1 MLLSIKATRGL
12 WGDLFM
18 WYNGDDDDDL
28 PGSFEHFRLNILI
41 TTE

>member
-1 MLLSIKATRGL
+1 MLLSIEATRGL

-18 WYNGDDDDDL
+18 WYNGDDDDVL
-28 PGSFEHFRLNILI
+28 PGSFEQFRLNIPI